1 MSDLMEWLM
10 IVFVTYIL
18 IAVWVISKMLDRI
31 LEMLSDMVEEMERME
46 KRNNGY

>member
-10 IVFVTYIL
+10 IFFVTYIL
-18 IAVWVISKMLDRI
+18 IAVWVISKMHDRI

-46 KRNNGY
+46 KRNNGS